1 MGRSSTVTDTAR
13 KKEYWEDDFE
23 AIKNK
28 VGERPIEKLPLGNL
42 RMGSMVAG
50 NGS

>member
-1 MGRSSTVTDTAR
+1 MGRSSTVTDTVR

-28 VGERPIEKLPLGNL
+28 VGERPIEKFPPGNL

-50 NGS
+50 NNG